1 MYVKPGIYLRICHVS
16 SNQFFEFELN
26 RVKIIH
32 KNLEPKFFWSPLHLF
47 GSIVKVLRKLVHLL
61 YLWESTKLQKKKLK
75 EPRSTKKIT
84 TTAPTKTQESGKE
97 REGKSQ
103 FILYPKNPY
112 NLTAKILSFF
122 DILLTIVWVSI
133 IVRPKLPSRV
143 CRIGQ
148 IMLKSN
154 HYLMRRPLDFSL

>member
-1 MYVKPGIYLRICHVS
+1 MYVKPGICLRICHVS

-26 RVKIIH
+26 KVKIIH

-47 GSIVKVLRKLVHLL
+47 GSIVKV
-61 YLWESTKLQKKKLK
+61 WENLSIFSTCERAQNCKKKYWKSQDLQKKL
-75 EPRSTKKIT
+75 T

-112 NLTAKILSFF
+112 NLTAKILLFF

-143 CRIGQ
+143 CHIGQ